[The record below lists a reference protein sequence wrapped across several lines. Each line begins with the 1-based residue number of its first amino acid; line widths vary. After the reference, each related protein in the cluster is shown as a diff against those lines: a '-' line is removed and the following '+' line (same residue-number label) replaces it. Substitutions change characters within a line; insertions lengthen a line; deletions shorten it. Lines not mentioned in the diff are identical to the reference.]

1 MISIK
6 TLLLYVAGIL
16 VIAGVTAVVT
26 IKITNN
32 TYQTQSTKQEKKEA
46 ESHEAWRRMMSDG
59 PTNTPPLGAALKD
72 PDTILND
79 FHVTSGNEGGKN
91 EKR

>member
-16 VIAGVTAVVT
+16 AIVGVTAVVT

-32 TYQTQSTKQEKKEA
+32 NTYQQQLTEKQKKEA
-46 ESHEAWRRMMSDG
+46 ENHEAWRHMMADG
-59 PTNTPPLGAALKD
+59 PTDTPPLGAALNNGK
-72 PDTILND
+72 TILND
-79 FHVTSGNEGGKN
+79 RFGDSN
-91 EKR
+91 EKK

>member
-16 VIAGVTAVVT
+16 AIVGVTAVVT

-32 TYQTQSTKQEKKEA
+32 NTYQQQLTEQQKKET
-46 ESHEAWRRMMSDG
+46 ENHEAWRHMVGDG
-59 PTNTPPLGAALKD
+59 PKDILPPGSSLNNGK
-72 PDTILND
+72 TII
-79 FHVTSGNEGGKN
+79 GREIK
-91 EKR
+91 